1 MEKNKPLELALD
13 LLKHSN
19 IVRNN
24 EYRFVTP
31 DFGIVIS
38 FTHMESRL
46 FRLRQPYRLK
56 EGRIIRGLRGKARI
70 TINLIEYNI
79 YPQTIAT
86 FLPGSII
93 ELLEFTPD
101 CDFQMIAADKDFLP
115 LLRGDQLFES
125 HTRQNLVTQV
135 TDTE

>member
-46 FRLRQPYRLK
+46 FRLGQPYRLK
-56 EGRIIRGLRGKARI
+56 EGRIIRGRKKIRAGCNVKG
-70 TINLIEYNI
+70 NN
-79 YPQTIAT
+79 
-86 FLPGSII
+86 PGR
-93 ELLEFTPD
+93 
-101 CDFQMIAADKDFLP
+101 AAF
-115 LLRGDQLFES
+115 
-125 HTRQNLVTQV
+125 
-135 TDTE
+135 

>member
-19 IVRNN
+19 IVCNN

-46 FRLRQPYRLK
+46 FRLGQPYRLK

-79 YPQTIAT
+79 YPQTID
-86 FLPGSII
+86 
-93 ELLEFTPD
+93 LETNK
-101 CDFQMIAADKDFLP
+101 Q
-115 LLRGDQLFES
+115 FE
-125 HTRQNLVTQV
+125 H
-135 TDTE
+135 

>member
-19 IVRNN
+19 MVCNN

-38 FTHMESRL
+38 FANMESHL
-46 FRLRQPYRLK
+46 FRLGQPYRLK

-70 TINLIEYNI
+70 IINLIEYTV
-79 YPQTIAT
+79 YPQTIVT
-86 FLPGSII
+86 FIPGSIV

-101 CDFQMIAADKDFLP
+101 YDFQMIAVDKDFLP
-115 LLRGDQLFES
+115 LLR
-125 HTRQNLVTQV
+125 R
-135 TDTE
+135 DTYGRTSSPG

>member
-46 FRLRQPYRLK
+46 FRLGQPYRLK
-56 EGRIIRGLRGKARI
+56 EGRIIRC
-70 TINLIEYNI
+70 
-79 YPQTIAT
+79 
-86 FLPGSII
+86 II
-93 ELLEFTPD
+93 ERFHVIRIGIRFT
-101 CDFQMIAADKDFLP
+101 ILP
-115 LLRGDQLFES
+115 HLYLTSPIG
-125 HTRQNLVTQV
+125 
-135 TDTE
+135 TDILGKIKS

>member
-46 FRLRQPYRLK
+46 FVWDSPT
-56 EGRIIRGLRGKARI
+56 G
-70 TINLIEYNI
+70 
-79 YPQTIAT
+79 
-86 FLPGSII
+86 
-93 ELLEFTPD
+93 
-101 CDFQMIAADKDFLP
+101 
-115 LLRGDQLFES
+115 
-125 HTRQNLVTQV
+125 
-135 TDTE
+135 

>member
-46 FRLRQPYRLK
+46 FRLGQPYRLK

-101 CDFQMIAADKDFLP
+101 CDF
-115 LLRGDQLFES
+115 R
-125 HTRQNLVTQV
+125 
-135 TDTE
+135 

>member
-38 FTHMESRL
+38 FTHMELS
-46 FRLRQPYRLK
+46 
-56 EGRIIRGLRGKARI
+56 
-70 TINLIEYNI
+70 LIHISE
-79 YPQTIAT
+79 P
-86 FLPGSII
+86 
-93 ELLEFTPD
+93 
-101 CDFQMIAADKDFLP
+101 
-115 LLRGDQLFES
+115 
-125 HTRQNLVTQV
+125 TRP
-135 TDTE
+135 

>member
-19 IVRNN
+19 IVCNN

-46 FRLRQPYRLK
+46 FRLGQPYRLK
-56 EGRIIRGLRGKARI
+56 KEELSGDYAAK
-70 TINLIEYNI
+70 
-79 YPQTIAT
+79 
-86 FLPGSII
+86 PGSQS
-93 ELLEFTPD
+93 T
-101 CDFQMIAADKDFLP
+101 
-115 LLRGDQLFES
+115 
-125 HTRQNLVTQV
+125 
-135 TDTE
+135 

>member
-38 FTHMESRL
+38 FTHMESL
-46 FRLRQPYRLK
+46 FRLGQPYRLK
-56 EGRIIRGLRGKARI
+56 EGRIIRVCGKARI

-101 CDFQMIAADKDFLP
+101 CDFQMIAADKISF
-115 LLRGDQLFES
+115 RSCE
-125 HTRQNLVTQV
+125 VTSSLNRIHGK
-135 TDTE
+135 TLSCR